1 MAGLMKVFRRKKE
14 TNANGEPKEDSGGP
28 SVLAET
34 IEKIALEVDYHGLA
48 DLYEASSWYARLFW
62 SVIVIGALGAVI
74 HDCYNII
81 MLFASNPSATKIS
94 EFSVKFLEL

>member
-1 MAGLMKVFRRKKE
+1 MAGLMKLIRRKQDP
-14 TNANGEPKEDSGGP
+14 NAEQKEDQGGP

-94 EFSVKFLEL
+94 EFQVKYLPL